1 MTNDPIVE
9 QHSFGKSLLLHLLP
23 GILIGLCY
31 LLILEPFHRL
41 GFPSIFSLMV
51 SMVLILV
58 PFELGYLLFLGKK
71 RNGKFSLNGVVAYRN
86 PISIWQYLI
95 WVPILFVV
103 VGVIFTV
110 MKPVDSFLQ
119 NTLFVFFPPMESGL
133 EGGFSKNAL
142 IITYLMVAI
151 FGAMLGPIVEELYFR
166 GYLLPRMKYA
176 GKFAPLVHSFLFA
189 LYHVWTPWMFVT
201 RTIGMLPLAYAVK
214 RRNVYVSIIVHILVN
229 LIDVIM
235 GVSFII
241 GMTRIV

>member
-1 MTNDPIVE
+1 MDNDPLVE
-9 QHSFGKSLLLHLLP
+9 QHSIGKSLLLHLLP

-41 GFPSIFSLMV
+41 GYPSIFSLMISV
-51 SMVLILV
+51 VLILI
-58 PFELGYLLFLGKK
+58 PFELGYLLILGKK
-71 RNGKFSLNGVVAYRN
+71 RNGKISLNGIVAYRN

-95 WVPILFVV
+95 WVPILFVIL
-103 VGVIFTV
+103 GIIFTL

-119 NTLFVFFPPMESGL
+119 NTFFAFMPPMESGL

-151 FGAMLGPIVEELYFR
+151 FGAILGPVVEELYFR

-176 GKFAPLVHSFLFA
+176 GKFAPFLHSFLFA
-189 LYHVWTPWMFVT
+189 LYHVFTPWMFVT
-201 RTIGMLPLAYAVK
+201 RTIGMLPLIYAVK
-214 RRNVYVSIIVHILVN
+214 KRNIYLSMIVHVLIN
-229 LIDVIM
+229 LIDVIT